1 MKKKA
6 CFISTAVLSNVV
18 HNLYLHIRPRARHTE
33 RTELCAHLKMA
44 LFSRANSNAFSLL
57 NHCYCKKIAMGTS
70 RLKSRTHA
78 SISSTIVQHKND
90 KLSKAHE
97 NFTI

>member
-1 MKKKA
+1 MKKEH
-6 CFISTAVLSNVV
+6 VLFELPYYLII
-18 HNLYLHIRPRARHTE
+18 HLHIRSRARHA
-33 RTELCAHLKMA
+33 ELRAHLKMA

-57 NHCYCKKIAMGTS
+57 NHCYCKKITMGTS
-70 RLKSRTHA
+70 RLKSRSQT

-90 KLSKAHE
+90 KQSKPHD